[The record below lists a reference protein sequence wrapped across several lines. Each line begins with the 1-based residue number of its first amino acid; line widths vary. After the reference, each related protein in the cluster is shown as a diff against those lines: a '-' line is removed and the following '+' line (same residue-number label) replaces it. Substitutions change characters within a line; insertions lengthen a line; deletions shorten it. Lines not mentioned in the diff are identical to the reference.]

1 MICRGLIWVQTV
13 CKDYQQTTLDTDNN
27 SPLLSGRET
36 RAPFPVALRKVPFIH
51 NINGMTVQEVKVKVG
66 AREIT
71 VVMPVPA
78 SEIQTAKTE
87 SERSREITVAMPVPA
102 SEIQT
107 VKTESE
113 STEQV
118 MSSEH
123 EAEQKSNTAN
133 SVLYAKSN
141 TAKVMSYCPVI
152 IKTPWSKAYPCE
164 DCGKSFTSLYHLERH
179 RRTHT
184 GGRPFSCEACGQAF
198 SQSESLKRHDKAK
211 HTKNSP

>member
-1 MICRGLIWVQTV
+1 
-13 CKDYQQTTLDTDNN
+13 
-27 SPLLSGRET
+27 
-36 RAPFPVALRKVPFIH
+36 
-51 NINGMTVQEVKVKVG
+51 MTVQEVKVKVG
-66 AREIT
+66 SREIT
-71 VVMPVPA
+71 VVMPVRA
-78 SEIQTAKTE
+78 SKIQNVKTE
-87 SERSREITVAMPVPA
+87 TESSREIKVTMPVPA

-123 EAEQKSNTAN
+123 EAEQKSNTAD

-164 DCGKSFTSLYHLERH
+164 DCGKSFTSLYHFERH

-184 GGRPFSCEACGQAF
+184 GERPFSCEACGQAF
-198 SQSESLKRHDKAK
+198 SQSESLKRHYKAK
-211 HTKNSP
+211 HTKE